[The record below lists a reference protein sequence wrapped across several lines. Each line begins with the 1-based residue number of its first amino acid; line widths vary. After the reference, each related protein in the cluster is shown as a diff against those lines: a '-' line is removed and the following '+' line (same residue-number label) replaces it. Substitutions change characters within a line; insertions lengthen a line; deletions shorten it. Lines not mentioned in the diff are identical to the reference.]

1 MTKLAS
7 FQTLTQGFVLMTSFP
22 SIMSCYCAFGGP
34 ELREVGTRGS
44 AARAIIL
51 TKGRAS
57 RVFPQS
63 AGRGSWLLMIPVL
76 QFQAL
81 LPSLLSCSSKVVWR
95 RNWSHGWAWCVY
107 SNHLWGVLKE
117 EISLEAQLV
126 TVRCH
131 LQSIAF
137 NKIGKPTKIW
147 LNWL

>member
-7 FQTLTQGFVLMTSFP
+7 FQTLSQGFVLMTSFP

-63 AGRGSWLLMIPVL
+63 AGRGSWLLMAMIPVL

-81 LPSLLSCSSKVVWR
+81 LPSLLSCSSKIVWR

-107 SNHLWGVLKE
+107 SNHLCLRSAKRGN
-117 EISLEAQLV
+117 
-126 TVRCH
+126 
-131 LQSIAF
+131 QSGSTTS
-137 NKIGKPTKIW
+137 NCEVPPTINSFQQ
-147 LNWL
+147 NWQTN